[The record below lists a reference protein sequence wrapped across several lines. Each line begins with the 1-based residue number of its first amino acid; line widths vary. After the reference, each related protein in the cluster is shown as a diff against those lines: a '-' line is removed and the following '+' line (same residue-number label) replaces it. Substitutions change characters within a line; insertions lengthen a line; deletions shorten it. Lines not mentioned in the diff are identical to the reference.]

1 MEIAIWH
8 KSFGKL
14 YWSEIVND
22 RKTDPGLRPLF
33 PNAGN
38 LRKEISRICL
48 YSGTC
53 YTKKCIE
60 SFDPPHQR
68 HQIACTCVWEVKAD
82 IIQCIHL
89 CFCML
94 AISLY
99 FVNCVIISCKLSFN
113 SRFTRNQIPI
123 MSFLG
128 FKKAELGCKMSEL
141 HLYVVKRQNWV
152 VIIRKWI
159 CFNILTPEGAPILLA
174 INNFSHASR
183 TRCKRC

>member
-1 MEIAIWH
+1 MYIHVIYIGLIQGNSLFCWMAPSLL
-8 KSFGKL
+8 KPMYCL
-14 YWSEIVND
+14 VY
-22 RKTDPGLRPLF
+22 RKAPSSAPSLPGIYQRPTRVYKILRCQTVCGRLPPLQTYHVK
-33 PNAGN
+33 PRPS
-38 LRKEISRICL
+38 L
-48 YSGTC
+48 
-53 YTKKCIE
+53 
-60 SFDPPHQR
+60 
-68 HQIACTCVWEVKAD
+68 WEVKAD

-94 AISLY
+94 AISFY

-152 VIIRKWI
+152 VIIRK
-159 CFNILTPEGAPILLA
+159 
-174 INNFSHASR
+174 
-183 TRCKRC
+183 

>member
-1 MEIAIWH
+1 MIPMV
-8 KSFGKL
+8 
-14 YWSEIVND
+14 VN
-22 RKTDPGLRPLF
+22 RISCLLRSWTRPL
-33 PNAGN
+33 
-38 LRKEISRICL
+38 KI
-48 YSGTC
+48 
-53 YTKKCIE
+53 KCIE
-60 SFDPPHQR
+60 TVQYIINR
-68 HQIACTCVWEVKAD
+68 AILWEVKTD
-82 IIQCIHL
+82 FIQCIHL

-94 AISLY
+94 AISFY

-159 CFNILTPEGAPILLA
+159 CFSILTPEGAPILLG

-183 TRCKRC
+183 TCCKRC

>member
-1 MEIAIWH
+1 MRRFFISFKQVHCNYHMQYSVVGSLLWKV
-8 KSFGKL
+8 KS
-14 YWSEIVND
+14 
-22 RKTDPGLRPLF
+22 
-33 PNAGN
+33 
-38 LRKEISRICL
+38 
-48 YSGTC
+48 
-53 YTKKCIE
+53 
-60 SFDPPHQR
+60 
-68 HQIACTCVWEVKAD
+68 D

-94 AISLY
+94 AISFY

-152 VIIRKWI
+152 VIIRK
-159 CFNILTPEGAPILLA
+159 
-174 INNFSHASR
+174 
-183 TRCKRC
+183 

>member
-1 MEIAIWH
+1 MPLQPQNEKVYLVSWSLA
-8 KSFGKL
+8 KGKL
-14 YWSEIVND
+14 S
-22 RKTDPGLRPLF
+22 LH
-33 PNAGN
+33 N
-38 LRKEISRICL
+38 L
-48 YSGTC
+48 
-53 YTKKCIE
+53 
-60 SFDPPHQR
+60 
-68 HQIACTCVWEVKAD
+68 CTTNSNPYRSYIWEVKTD

-94 AISLY
+94 AISFY

-159 CFNILTPEGAPILLA
+159 CFSILTPEGASISLG